1 MTPSF
6 ERLQSP
12 SPRVTFCRRIVSK
25 EMRSFVTSLDSCPF
39 NPDYERTFQHSP
51 YDRGQRAGELVK
63 ESSQVMILERFI

>member
-25 EMRSFVTSLDSCPF
+25 EMRSFVTSLDPCPF

-63 ESSQVMILERFI
+63 ESSQVILERFI